1 MKIYTFAFL
10 CACGLL
16 ALQVPS
22 TTAVAATTSEQ
33 EEIVEKHNA
42 LRRGVQ
48 PTASNMLKMTWSSE
62 AAANAQQWADTCSMK
77 HSTAAFRRIS
87 TGDCGENLAT
97 ASYKNS
103 WTNSIQ
109 AWYNEV
115 QDWKYGVGS
124 YNGRP
129 VGHYTQVVWY
139 RSNVIGCGM
148 AYCPNSETYYKY
160 FFVCQYCPAGNYGF
174 AVPYNSGPTCGDC
187 PNDCDDKLCT
197 NPCPHTDQ
205 YSNCA
210 YLAQQ
215 WGCGHTQVASSCP
228 ATCKCANLIK

>member
-1 MKIYTFAFL
+1 MKMYTFAFL

-22 TTAVAATTSEQ
+22 TTAVAATTAGECGPPVSDQPQQ

-62 AAANAQQWADTCSMK
+62 AAANAQRWADTCSMK
-77 HSTAAFRRIS
+77 HSTAAFRQIS
-87 TGDCGENLAT
+87 TGDCGENLAI

-115 QDWKYGVGS
+115 QDCV
-124 YNGRP
+124 
-129 VGHYTQVVWY
+129 
-139 RSNVIGCGM
+139 
-148 AYCPNSETYYKY
+148 
-160 FFVCQYCPAGNYGF
+160 YCPAGNYGF

-210 YLAQQ
+210 DLAQQ